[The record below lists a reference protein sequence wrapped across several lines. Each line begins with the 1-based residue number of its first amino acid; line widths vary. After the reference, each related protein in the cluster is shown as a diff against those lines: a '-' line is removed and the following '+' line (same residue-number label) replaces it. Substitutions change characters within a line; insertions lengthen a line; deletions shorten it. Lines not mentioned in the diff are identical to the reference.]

1 MRISSPRH
9 ARTGNRRS
17 STPAHERF
25 VRRTPTS
32 AHAALDDPYLEFV
45 RWQAAGRPAL
55 APLTIIT
62 GVRIDQDEM

>member
-1 MRISSPRH
+1 MRTSNPRH
-9 ARTGNRRS
+9 ARTGIRH
-17 STPAHERF
+17 STTATHERF

-55 APLTIIT
+55 APVTITT
-62 GVRIDQDEM
+62 GMLIDQNDV